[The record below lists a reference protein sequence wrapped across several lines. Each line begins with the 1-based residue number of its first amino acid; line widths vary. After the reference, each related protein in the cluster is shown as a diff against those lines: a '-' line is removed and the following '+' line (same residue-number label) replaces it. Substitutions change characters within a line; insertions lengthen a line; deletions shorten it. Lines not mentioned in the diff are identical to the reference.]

1 MNSAPQ
7 LITALRNM
15 EGVEHEAYQD
25 SRGNWTIGVGHTP
38 SYPGE
43 VWTNAQINSALTYDV
58 ETAAN
63 GLDKALPWLKSLG
76 EVRWGAMVNQCF
88 NMGLGNLLNF
98 HEQLTALQSGDW
110 VGAVKAM
117 QASEWYR
124 QVPNRVDALSLQ
136 IITDTWVLDY
146 LDADQSAE
154 LAQALHG

>member
-1 MNSAPQ
+1 
-7 LITALRNM
+7 M
-15 EGVEHEAYQD
+15 EGAEHEAYQD
-25 SRGNWTIGVGHTP
+25 SLGNWTIGVGHRP
-38 SYPGE
+38 AYPGE
-43 VWTNAQINSALTYDV
+43 VWTNAKINSSLTYDV
-58 ETAAN
+58 EAAAN
-63 GLDKALPWLKSLG
+63 GLDKALPWLKGLG
-76 EVRWGAMVNQCF
+76 VIRWAAMVNQCF

-98 HEQLTALQSGDW
+98 HEQLAALQAADW

-146 LDADQSAE
+146 LNADQSAL